1 MRELLKNR
9 KVAIGI
15 TAVVIVLST
24 LLGAHRSLVAA
35 AYPVE
40 RYFLEGEDGYSIQR
54 DLDTRVGLASNLMVV
69 AERYL
74 LADDVTLVELQ
85 AAITTLNQADTIKE
99 KAVANQQLTVAA
111 ERMNLLLEEYP
122 LSSTDDRYRQQIR
135 TDLASCNQTISHNDY
150 NQMAMAYNN
159 DVLGKFPANV
169 LKRVALVP
177 ELELFN

>member
-1 MRELLKNR
+1 MQNGFFNFLL
-9 KVAIGI
+9 
-15 TAVVIVLST
+15 
-24 LLGAHRSLVAA
+24 
-35 AYPVE
+35 
-40 RYFLEGEDGYSIQR
+40 F
-54 DLDTRVGLASNLMVV
+54 
-69 AERYL
+69 YL
-74 LADDVTLVELQ
+74 LLFL
-85 AAITTLNQADTIKE
+85 LF
-99 KAVANQQLTVAA
+99 
-111 ERMNLLLEEYP
+111 LLLEEYP